1 MRAAGWNMRGFG
13 RSGRR
18 TQLRDFISKEQL
30 DLIILQE
37 TMRQDFTDQELRSL
51 VNGELFH

>member
-18 TQLRDFISKEQL
+18 TQLHDFIRKEQL
-30 DLIILQE
+30 DIIFLQE
-37 TMRQDFTDQELRSL
+37 TMRQDFTDQELRGL
-51 VNGELFH
+51 VNNELFH